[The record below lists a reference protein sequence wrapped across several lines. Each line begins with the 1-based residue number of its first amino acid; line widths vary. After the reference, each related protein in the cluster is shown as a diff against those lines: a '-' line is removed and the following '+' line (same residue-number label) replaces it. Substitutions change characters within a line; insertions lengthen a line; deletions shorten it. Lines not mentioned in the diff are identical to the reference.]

1 MHGYAQFLNHK
12 GRPIHKGAN
21 YFAAYERHFGP
32 YINRPIT
39 FLEIGAGNGG
49 SSEFWKGYF
58 GPLAR
63 IITLDINPACKEFE
77 DEQVAVRI
85 GDQADTAFLQSVLDE
100 FGAPDLILDDGSHV
114 MEHVHASFDYL
125 YPRMNRNGVYMIE
138 DMHTAYW
145 NEYGGGYRSPSSFAE
160 RFKGFVDDINVRF
173 IRDNDGS
180 AKDLGAYCISA
191 YESIFVVEKSSYIN
205 TKMTLLGDSS
215 RRVNMGAA

>member
-1 MHGYAQFLNHK
+1 MHSYAQFLNHK
-12 GRPIHKGAN
+12 GRPIHKGNN

-32 YINRPIT
+32 YINRPLT

-63 IITLDINPACKEFE
+63 IVTLDINPACKEFE

-85 GDQADTAFLQSVLDE
+85 GDQSDTGFLQAVLDE

-114 MEHVHASFDYL
+114 MAHVNASFEFL
-125 YPRMNRNGVYMIE
+125 YPRMSRNGVYMIE

-145 NEYGGGYRSPSSFAE
+145 TEYGGGLRAPTSFAE
-160 RFKGFVDDINVRF
+160 RFKSLIDDLNVRF

-180 AKDLGAYCISA
+180 VKELGAYCLSA
-191 YESIFVVEKSSYIN
+191 YESIFVIEKASYVN
-205 TKMTLLGDSS
+205 KNMTLLGDG
-215 RRVNMGAA
+215 RQVNTGAAA

>member
-12 GRPIHKGAN
+12 GRTIHKGAS

-63 IITLDINPACKEFE
+63 IVTLDINPACKEFE

-85 GDQADTAFLQSVLDE
+85 GDQSDVGFLQSVLDE
-100 FGAPDLILDDGSHV
+100 FGAPDLILDDGSHI
-114 MEHVHASFDYL
+114 MRHVDASFDYL
-125 YPRMNRNGVYMIE
+125 YPRMSRNGVYMIE

-145 NEYGGGYRSPSSFAE
+145 EEYGGGFKKPASFVE
-160 RFKGFVDDINVRF
+160 RFKGLIDGLNLRH

-180 AKDLGAYCISA
+180 VQDIGAYCLSA
-191 YESIFVVEKSSYIN
+191 YDSILVIEKASYIN
-205 TKMTLLGDSS
+205 SKMHLIGDG
-215 RRVNMGAA
+215 RRVNTGAA